1 MGTQEERIGPLG
13 HWLATG
19 ARQNHLPGGGVEGEG
34 GESRLL
40 PPPQR
45 AQLKAAL

>member
-1 MGTQEERIGPLG
+1 MDRPTRPLAG
-13 HWLATG
+13 YWSPTKPSAG
-19 ARQNHLPGGGVEGEG
+19 WRGGGEG